1 MRKGRSGP
9 ADIALDTRITA
20 LEGEVAAVKK
30 VVGNDAN
37 SGLQKTVGDLQK
49 TVGDQGTDINAVIEV
64 VGKDANSG
72 LQKTVGDQGT
82 DINTLDENHRDL
94 EKTFAEL
101 NLLAHENA
109 LTLKKLKDASSSS
122 SADANTEDT
131 IKEDSKT
138 STLPDCLAY
147 GDKDDQSTQPPLY
160 NPIFGL
166 PDNSPSCKVPA
177 SKFALVNQSE
187 YDAKNIETSFF
198 KIISECK
205 VGSKLEHFSNDYTV
219 IKSDLIG
226 NIHVCFVVDAEQV

>member
-37 SGLQKTVGDLQK
+37 SGLQKTVGD
-49 TVGDQGTDINAVIEV
+49 
-64 VGKDANSG
+64 